1 MSNPSSIDRRGI
13 VRKLRDVIDPEL
25 GINIVD
31 LGLVYNILINDDRVI
46 VEFTA
51 TTPGCPMRRFL
62 KQQVEEALA
71 SIDGISNYEANL
83 VWEPVWQVDMMM
95 PNLDFFAVPPPQ
107 QRNSQTK

>member
-13 VRKLRDVIDPEL
+13 VRELRDVIDPEL
-25 GINIVD
+25 GVNIVD
-31 LGLVYNILINDDRVI
+31 LGLVYNILCNDGKVI

-71 SIDGISNYEANL
+71 SIDGISAYEARL
-83 VWEPVWQVDMMM
+83 VWEPDWSVDMMK
-95 PNLDFFAVPPPQ
+95 PNLEFFAVPPPQ
-107 QRNSQTK
+107 QPMT